1 MRRMRRDDKIQS
13 AGMNRLYK
21 GHSEDNGMTGQPNDP
36 DTVYLTL
43 QRVIN
48 APVETVYAAWTDP
61 EVLWQWLAPGKAGVT
76 RAVTDLVVGGTFLIE
91 MRREAGSRVATRGVY
106 QEIVPNRRLVHTWRW
121 EGSDVESLVTVEF
134 EPESTKTTR
143 LTLTHSRFTQ
153 EETRDEHERGWF
165 GCLTKLEELWAE

>member
-48 APVETVYAAWTDP
+48 APVETVYADHELMGRERGCTDVHQRGMDP
-61 EVLWQWLAPGKAGVT
+61 AGLCRPVPVA
-76 RAVTDLVVGGTFLIE
+76 AVT
-91 MRREAGSRVATRGVY
+91 
-106 QEIVPNRRLVHTWRW
+106 
-121 EGSDVESLVTVEF
+121 
-134 EPESTKTTR
+134 
-143 LTLTHSRFTQ
+143 
-153 EETRDEHERGWF
+153 
-165 GCLTKLEELWAE
+165 